1 MPKTTTYKFTFII
14 LTVCLALCWV
24 INISL
29 GSVHIPLTDIFKSLF
44 SSEAVKESWQYIILN
59 YRLPKSLTAIL
70 VGSGLSISG
79 LLMQTLFRN
88 PLAGPFVLG
97 ISSGASLGVAILI
110 LGFSLF
116 GGSIAA
122 LAFSNIGLAL
132 AASLG
137 AFLVLSSVMLVA
149 RKLKNTMS
157 ILIIGLMFGSL
168 TSAII
173 SVLSYFSNADQLQQF
188 IFWSF
193 GNLGNLSWSEL
204 ALFFGV
210 YIFAVTLV
218 IAVIKPLNSLLLGEN
233 YAQSLGINLRRTR
246 NFTLIA
252 TGLLTGV
259 ITAFSGP
266 IAFVGLAV
274 PHLTKLVFT
283 TSNHKIL
290 LPAVAIIGAMTM
302 LLSDSVAQLPNSEY
316 TLPINAITSI
326 FGAPIVIWLLVRKRK
341 VNY

>member
-1 MPKTTTYKFTFII
+1 MQKTKTYSITFFI
-14 LTVCLALCWV
+14 LTVCLFFCWL

-29 GSVHIPLTDIFKSLF
+29 GSVNIPLSDIFYSLIGNE
-44 SSEAVKESWQYIILN
+44 SIKESWTYIILN
-59 YRLPKSLTAIL
+59 YRLPKSFTAIL
-70 VGSGLSISG
+70 VGSGLSICG

-110 LGFSLF
+110 LGFSIV
-116 GGSIAA
+116 GGSFAA
-122 LAFSNIGLAL
+122 LAFSNIGLVI

-137 AFLVLSSVMLVA
+137 AFLVLSAVMLVA

-168 TSAII
+168 TSAVI

-188 IFWSF
+188 IFWGF
-193 GNLGNLSWSEL
+193 GNLGNLSWTEL
-204 ALFFGV
+204 SLFFGI
-210 YIFAVTLV
+210 YLIAILMIIF
-218 IAVIKPLNSLLLGEN
+218 IIKPLNSLLLGEN
-233 YAQSLGINLRRTR
+233 YAQSLGINLKRTR
-246 NFTLIA
+246 NFTLIS
-252 TGLLTGV
+252 TGLMTGV

-274 PHLTKLVFT
+274 PHLTKLVFS

-290 LPAVAIIGAMTM
+290 LPAVAIIGAITM
-302 LLSDSVAQLPNSEY
+302 LLSDTIAQLPNSEY

-341 VNY
+341 ITY